1 MRIEATKQRATA
13 TRVMRG
19 KRFEHGRRRTSLTS
33 VLLCLLTF
41 AGVANA
47 QQADSDRPIEP
58 GGPSTGTPSIPGGGE
73 QGWRGESIAPTADP
87 SSICQMVES
96 AAAAHGLPFE
106 FFARVIW
113 QESRFRSDA
122 VGPVTR
128 SGRQAQ
134 GIAQFMPMTAAER
147 LLRNPFDPAQAL
159 TVPAE
164 GPCGKVAVKPPPPTK
179 DLPDKASSPWVVQ
192 LTGDRSEVK
201 ALAAYRMLQKKHE
214 AILGNYEPV
223 VIRTILKMG
232 AAPIWT
238 RVRIEANSRQA
249 AEMLCSRL
257 RAVGETCLVQRS

>member
-1 MRIEATKQRATA
+1 M
-13 TRVMRG
+13 
-19 KRFEHGRRRTSLTS
+19 
-33 VLLCLLTF
+33 
-41 AGVANA
+41 A
-47 QQADSDRPIEP
+47 QQLI
-58 GGPSTGTPSIPGGGE
+58 
-73 QGWRGESIAPTADP
+73 
-87 SSICQMVES
+87 
-96 AAAAHGLPFE
+96 L
-106 FFARVIW
+106 
-113 QESRFRSDA
+113 
-122 VGPVTR
+122 
-128 SGRQAQ
+128 
-134 GIAQFMPMTAAER
+134 MPMTAAER

>member
-1 MRIEATKQRATA
+1 LKQGVLMRIEATKQRATA

-134 GIAQFMPMTAAER
+134 GSCCLQCRPGTRSR
-147 LLRNPFDPAQAL
+147 LACRKED
-159 TVPAE
+159 
-164 GPCGKVAVKPPPPTK
+164 VAVGDAGLCPHRDGPAHGGVDEATGYTCKP
-179 DLPDKASSPWVVQ
+179 
-192 LTGDRSEVK
+192 
-201 ALAAYRMLQKKHE
+201 
-214 AILGNYEPV
+214 
-223 VIRTILKMG
+223 
-232 AAPIWT
+232 
-238 RVRIEANSRQA
+238 
-249 AEMLCSRL
+249 
-257 RAVGETCLVQRS
+257 